1 MKKEIKKKNGMRTIP
16 GCRRP
21 IARSIDRLPGGNPA
35 SCLFLSGR

>member
-1 MKKEIKKKNGMRTIP
+1 MIKEIYKKNGMRPIT

-21 IARSIDRLPGGNPA
+21 VTPVIDRLPGGNPA